1 MKFPSRGLYAI
12 TQTEGKS
19 SDTIINEVA
28 SSINGGACIIQYRDK
43 QATDQQAFY
52 CATKLQALCK
62 LHKVPL
68 IINDDVELA
77 YRINADG
84 VHLGKDD
91 GSIALAR
98 KRLGLNTIIGLS
110 CYNNI
115 DLALNAVSEGA
126 DYVAFGRF
134 FPSTS
139 KPLAAPADL
148 ETLALA
154 KKQIKVPIVAI
165 GGILPENGQQ
175 LLDCGADILAVIG
188 GIFAHNPE
196 QSALKYQ
203 KLFNL

>member
-12 TQTEGKS
+12 TKTEEKT
-19 SDTIINEVA
+19 SDSLIAEVA
-28 SSINGGACIIQYRDK
+28 SAIKGGACIIQYRDK
-43 QATDQQAFY
+43 LATDQQAFY

-62 LHKVPL
+62 QHKIPL

-77 YRINADG
+77 CRVNADG

-98 KRLGLNTIIGLS
+98 KRLGLNAIIGLS

-115 DLALNAVSEGA
+115 DLAKNAASEGA

-139 KPLAAPADL
+139 KPLAAPADV
-148 ETLALA
+148 ETLTLA

-175 LLDCGADILAVIG
+175 LLDYGADILAVIG
-188 GIFAHNPE
+188 GVFAHDPE
-196 QSALKYQ
+196 QSAFKYQ
-203 KLFNL
+203 KLFTH